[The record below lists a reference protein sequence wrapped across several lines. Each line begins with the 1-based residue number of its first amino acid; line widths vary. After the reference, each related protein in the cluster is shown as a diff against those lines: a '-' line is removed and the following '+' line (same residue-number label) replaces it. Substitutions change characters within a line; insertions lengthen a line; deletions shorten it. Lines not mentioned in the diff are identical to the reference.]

1 MKKIIKSLLILSIF
15 TFSLNAATKIATY
28 EMQRVESEWVE
39 LINKTETLQST
50 IQPITEEIEI
60 MNQEIQEIIADL
72 REASVS
78 SQNPALDQEAKNAS
92 SVKVAELQAEYQKKE
107 AEINDYRQ
115 RAQELYQTGQTK
127 ELNPL
132 RERFMEVIKEICIDE
147 KIDII
152 IDANTVPYS
161 SEKLDISDKI
171 ISVLNKQ

>member
-1 MKKIIKSLLILSIF
+1 
-15 TFSLNAATKIATY
+15 
-28 EMQRVESEWVE
+28 
-39 LINKTETLQST
+39 
-50 IQPITEEIEI
+50 

-78 SQNPALDQEAKNAS
+78 SQNPALDQEAKNPS

-107 AEINDYRQ
+107 AEINNYRQ

-171 ISVLNKQ
+171 ISVLNNQ